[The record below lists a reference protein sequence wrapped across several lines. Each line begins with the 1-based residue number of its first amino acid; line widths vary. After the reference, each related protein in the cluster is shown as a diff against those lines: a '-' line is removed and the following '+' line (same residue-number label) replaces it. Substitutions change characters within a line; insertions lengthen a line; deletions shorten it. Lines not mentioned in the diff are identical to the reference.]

1 MTGTTTGER
10 QGYGPYALYMAHIR
24 TGRAEVFR
32 DDSTRV
38 DYFEIPHGSNLR
50 RVLVEH
56 GWRPAGAGVNGGA
69 WGAIIVEPL
78 AQPLNTVGA
87 SKVAR

>member
-1 MTGTTTGER
+1 MPGTTTDER
-10 QGYGPYALYMAHIR
+10 RGYGPYALYLAHIR

-38 DYFEIPHGSNLR
+38 DDFAIPHGSNLR

-56 GWRPAGAGVNGGA
+56 GWRPTGAGVNGGA
-69 WGAIIVEPL
+69 WGAIIVEPVVRRL
-78 AQPLNTVGA
+78 SAVGA
-87 SKVAR
+87 SEKAR